1 MSLYDLKGRIL
12 SVQSALDEADKMDAD
27 TEQALRDTLD
37 ALIGEFGDDAEEAI
51 KLAKNYQAE
60 SDALKAESDR
70 LAKRSQEEANKA
82 RWIKRSLQDY
92 MIMTGKTKAQAGLFK
107 ITLAKNGGK
116 QPLVV
121 DASIDR
127 VPYKYKT
134 MTWTVDT
141 DSLRKAIEAGDQEAK
156 SVAHLEERGQH
167 LVIR

>member
-1 MSLYDLKGRIL
+1 M
-12 SVQSALDEADKMDAD
+12 A
-27 TEQALRDTLD
+27 
-37 ALIGEFGDDAEEAI
+37 
-51 KLAKNYQAE
+51 
-60 SDALKAESDR
+60 
-70 LAKRSQEEANKA
+70 
-82 RWIKRSLQDY
+82 
-92 MIMTGKTKAQAGLFK
+92 FK

-121 DASIDR
+121 DASIDN

>member
-1 MSLYDLKGRIL
+1 MNDTKGIPHHHDRKD
-12 SVQSALDEADKMDAD
+12 QS
-27 TEQALRDTLD
+27 
-37 ALIGEFGDDAEEAI
+37 
-51 KLAKNYQAE
+51 
-60 SDALKAESDR
+60 
-70 LAKRSQEEANKA
+70 
-82 RWIKRSLQDY
+82 
-92 MIMTGKTKAQAGLFK
+92 TGMAFK

-121 DASIDR
+121 DASIDN